1 MLDSLFKIW
10 KYNSNKT
17 IMSHINI
24 IFLRNKIDKL
34 TSSATEYTDALM
46 ISGAKLYDTFLH
58 D

>member
-1 MLDSLFKIW
+1 
-10 KYNSNKT
+10 
-17 IMSHINI
+17 MSHINI

-58 D
+58 A